1 MNDQAERR
9 LTVDELAQLVQAQQ
23 RQISELQKLVGR
35 QRRYSFLRLGHASLV
50 VLVVAWLPLV
60 LGSADAAS
68 IPELTGEIT
77 GCYDTENGALRV
89 INAAAGQQCGATE
102 QTLIWN
108 QIGPAGPQG
117 EKGDTGPAGPA
128 GPQGEKG
135 NTGPAGPV
143 GPKGD
148 TGAAGP
154 AGPKGEQGD
163 PGPTGP
169 MGPPGLPG
177 PQGLPGPMGPAGAPG
192 TPGISGYEL
201 LVGETAF
208 DSSTVK
214 TLSLRCPAGKYTLG
228 GGAQTFVSLGD
239 PNRDSAPVVLT
250 TSMPEPIVGLEG
262 WFARSNEVAPYTH
275 NWNMTVY
282 VVCANVAP

>member
-117 EKGDTGPAGPA
+117 E
-128 GPQGEKG
+128 
-135 NTGPAGPV
+135 
-143 GPKGD
+143 KGD